1 MATESARDD
10 RPRKKKK
17 KKKSNAGLWIG
28 LGIGGGVLLVILI
41 GIGVVVALRPW
52 ERGGEKKND
61 IAQNPQP
68 QQPQQQPPNNKLGG
82 DVVREPKTVLGNMRA
97 RVNRTEADNEMK
109 QISLF
114 FHQYADLHKNPK
126 TRTLDGFLDF
136 LKRDSNLLY
145 NKIKVQKYY
154 TMNLLARLG
163 SEDILVY
170 ETEEWTNGYYCFHAN
185 NQMGYLPAQELKA
198 AGLLAPAAQDQKK

>member
-1 MATESARDD
+1 MTTESARDD

-17 KKKSNAGLWIG
+17 KKKSSAGLWIG

-41 GIGVVVALRPW
+41 AIVVIVALRPW

-61 IAQNPQP
+61 IAQNL
-68 QQPQQQPPNNKLGG
+68 QPQQQPPNNKLGG
-82 DVVREPKTVLGNMRA
+82 DVVREPKTVLGNIRA
-97 RVNRTEADNEMK
+97 RGNRAEADNEMK

-126 TRTLDGFLDF
+126 TRTLDSFLDF
-136 LKRDSNLLY
+136 LKRDSNSIY
-145 NKIKVQKYY
+145 NKIKVEKYY

-170 ETEEWTNGYYCFHAN
+170 ETEEYTKGYYCFRAN
-185 NQMGYLPAQELKA
+185 NQMGYVPAQELKA
-198 AGLLAPAAQDQKK
+198 AGLLAPADQDQKK

>member
-17 KKKSNAGLWIG
+17 KKNSSAGLWIG

-41 GIGVVVALRPW
+41 AIVVIVALRPW

-61 IAQNPQP
+61 IAQNL
-68 QQPQQQPPNNKLGG
+68 QPQQQPPNNKLGG
-82 DVVREPKTVLGNMRA
+82 DVVREPKTELGNIRA
-97 RVNRTEADNEMK
+97 RGNRAEADNEMK

-126 TRTLDGFLDF
+126 TRTLDSFLDF
-136 LKRDSNLLY
+136 LKRDSNLIY
-145 NKIKVQKYY
+145 NKIKVDKYY

-170 ETEEWTNGYYCFHAN
+170 ETEVYTRGYYCFHAN
-185 NQMGYLPAQELKA
+185 NQMGYVPAQELKA
-198 AGLLAPAAQDQKK
+198 AGLVAPAEQNQKK

>member
-1 MATESARDD
+1 MTTESARDD

-28 LGIGGGVLLVILI
+28 LGVGGGVLLVILI
-41 GIGVVVALRPW
+41 AIGVVVALRPW
-52 ERGGEKKND
+52 ERGGEKKHD

-68 QQPQQQPPNNKLGG
+68 QQQQPNNKLGG
-82 DVVREPKTVLGNMRA
+82 DVVREPKTVLGNIRA
-97 RVNRTEADNEMK
+97 RGNRAEADNEMK

-126 TRTLDGFLDF
+126 TRTLDSFLDF
-136 LKRDSNLLY
+136 LKRDSNVLY
-145 NKIKVQKYY
+145 NKIKVEKYY

-170 ETEEWTNGYYCFHAN
+170 ETEVYTKGYYCFHAN

-198 AGLLAPAAQDQKK
+198 AGLLAPAEQDQKK

>member
-17 KKKSNAGLWIG
+17 KKKSSAGLWIG

-41 GIGVVVALRPW
+41 ATVVVIALRPW

-61 IAQNPQP
+61 IAQNP
-68 QQPQQQPPNNKLGG
+68 QPQQQPPNNKLGG
-82 DVVREPKTVLGNMRA
+82 DVVREPKTVLGNIRA
-97 RVNRTEADNEMK
+97 RGNRAEADNEMK

-126 TRTLDGFLDF
+126 TRTLDSFLDF
-136 LKRDSNLLY
+136 LKRDSNSIY
-145 NKIKVQKYY
+145 NKIKVEKYY

-170 ETEEWTNGYYCFHAN
+170 ETEEYTKGYYCFRAN
-185 NQMGYLPAQELKA
+185 NQMGYVPAQELKA
-198 AGLLAPAAQDQKK
+198 AGLLAPADQDQKK